1 MKRLQVLRHAKSDW
15 QAPHRRDHDRPLNRR
30 GRKAA
35 HAVGTA
41 VARSNETPDAVITSS
56 ALRARS
62 TVEAAAKAGGWATPI
77 RVTSDLYGTSVAD
90 ALRIGSTAPDDV
102 ERLMIVGHQPTWGS
116 LVYSLTGGSVEIKT
130 ATLVAIDIAATS
142 WRDLPKAGGSIAY
155 VLQPRL
161 FTDGTWDLS

>member
-1 MKRLQVLRHAKSDW
+1 
-15 QAPHRRDHDRPLNRR
+15 
-30 GRKAA
+30 
-35 HAVGTA
+35 
-41 VARSNETPDAVITSS
+41 
-56 ALRARS
+56 
-62 TVEAAAKAGGWATPI
+62 
-77 RVTSDLYGTSVAD
+77 
-90 ALRIGSTAPDDV
+90 
-102 ERLMIVGHQPTWGS
+102 MIVGHQPTWGS